1 MNRQSSPTFCFS
13 VPSELA
19 DALEKYTKEK
29 NILKSAFI
37 REAIAEKLKSANAL
51 PDGTRTTLERGAP
64 SQGRFRQ
71 KDAAEREKA
80 LREWAQVLVEKR
92 AERRTSAEDVLAAIA
107 TNKSLRKQ
115 FLDLLGSVATSGG
128 GAPA

>member
-13 VPSELA
+13 VPAELA

-37 REAIAEKLKSANAL
+37 REAIAEKLKSADAL

-80 LREWAQVLVEKR
+80 LREWAKGLVGTR
-92 AERRTSAEDVLAAIA
+92 AERRTNAEDVLAAIA
-107 TNKSLRKQ
+107 TNKALRKQ
-115 FLDLLGSVATSGG
+115 FSDLLSSAEISVAS
-128 GAPA
+128 